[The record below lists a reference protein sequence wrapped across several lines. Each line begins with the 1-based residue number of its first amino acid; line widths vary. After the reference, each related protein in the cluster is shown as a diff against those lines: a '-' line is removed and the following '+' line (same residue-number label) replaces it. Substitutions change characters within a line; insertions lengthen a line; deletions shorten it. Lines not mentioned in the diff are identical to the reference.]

1 MNSLGV
7 CNKQMMNA
15 PDNCRCYTNGCAF
28 DCYKVPTD
36 SSGNSLLTGDG
47 AGKPDNEKTFTLAG
61 IETWSV
67 IY

>member
-1 MNSLGV
+1 
-7 CNKQMMNA
+7 MMNA
-15 PDNCRCYTNGCAF
+15 PDNFNCYTNGIGHEG
-28 DCYKVPTD
+28 YKVPND

-47 AGKPDNEKTFTLAG
+47 AGKADDKKTFTLAG

>member
-1 MNSLGV
+1 
-7 CNKQMMNA
+7 MMNA
-15 PDNCRCYTNGCAF
+15 PDNCDCRTNGVVS
-28 DCYKVPTD
+28 DGYKVPKD

-47 AGKPDNEKTFTLAG
+47 AGKDDNKKTFTLAG

>member
-1 MNSLGV
+1 
-7 CNKQMMNA
+7 MNA
-15 PDNCRCYTNGCAF
+15 PDNCYCSTNGAWG
-28 DCYKVPTD
+28 DGYKVPTD

-47 AGKPDNEKTFTLAG
+47 DGKDDDEKKFTLEG

>member
-1 MNSLGV
+1 
-7 CNKQMMNA
+7 MMNA
-15 PDNCRCYTNGCAF
+15 PDNCWCNTNGCVNDA
-28 DCYKVPTD
+28 YKVPTD

-47 AGKPDNEKTFTLAG
+47 AGKDDNEKKFTLAG